1 MGISPEQAQRLL
13 DGECLLLLGTQ
24 LTQYVHPPPAIQ
36 NVDLVR
42 LVRPSAR
49 DEDKREQQLQLPGQV
64 QQQGVQQGQQQKEGA
79 DRPATATQVLP
90 ITPAETLHLQM
101 TPKVSDVDGMTS
113 IWDGIGKV

>member
-49 DEDKREQQLQLPGQV
+49 EEDKREQQQQQLPGQA
-64 QQQGVQQGQQQKEGA
+64 QQQGVQQAQQQKEGS
-79 DRPATATQVLP
+79 DRPAAAAQVLP

-101 TPKVSDVDGMTS
+101 TPKVSGL
-113 IWDGIGKV
+113 GANQNRG